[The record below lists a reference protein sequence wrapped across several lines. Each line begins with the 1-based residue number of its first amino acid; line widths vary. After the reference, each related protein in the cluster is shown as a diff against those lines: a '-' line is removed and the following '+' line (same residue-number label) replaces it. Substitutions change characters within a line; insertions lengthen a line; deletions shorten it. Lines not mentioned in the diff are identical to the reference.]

1 MKNERSDSR
10 PILKRGFQYFFVSAV
25 LLLLL
30 YPFEQTT
37 PPEKGQVVRLAKI
50 KVDPAKVENYHKALR
65 EEIETSLRVEPGVL
79 MLYAVSEEND
89 PTSIT
94 ILEIYADTA
103 AYRTHLETAHFKK
116 YKSSTTE
123 MITNLELM
131 AVNPIF
137 PDMKLKK

>member
-1 MKNERSDSR
+1 MKNERSYSR

-50 KVDPAKVENYHKALR
+50 KVEPAKIENYQNALR
-65 EEIETSLRVEPGVL
+65 EEIDTSLRVEPGVL
-79 MLYAVSEEND
+79 TLYAVADPND

-103 AYRTHLETAHFKK
+103 AYQNHLKTAHFEK
-116 YKSSTTE
+116 YKNSTRE
-123 MITNLELM
+123 MISNLELQ

-137 PDMKLKK
+137 PDIKLKK